1 MTDPTALQT
10 AENARQLLL
19 LTRKE
24 VQTVCTALERGH
36 TRIALQRSQ
45 LVLAKLDAALAHLP
59 PMVLQP
65 ED

>member
-1 MTDPTALQT
+1 MTDPTALET
-10 AENARQLLL
+10 AEKARQLLL
-19 LTRKE
+19 LTRRE

-36 TRIALQRSQ
+36 TRIALQQSQ

>member
-1 MTDPTALQT
+1 MSNSNALET
-10 AENARQLLL
+10 AENARKLLL

-36 TRIALQRSQ
+36 TRIALQQSQ